1 LVDDATFKRR
11 IIECKVRSAV
21 VKSRKKFFVGAGAML
36 SRKKTRH
43 QSLFAIRCRFWL
55 RRMFSEQDPK
65 SAQFDPF
72 GVVQFQ
78 GFYCRPP
85 TRGETD
91 DARPILAPTKMPF
104 PLLPSW
110 VEQGHNLPRLRVN
123 AGHLNTF
130 VPIASATCHAKVS
143 LVVRPTF
150 HQRDDVVNL
159 QLVTQQVFVTLAIFA
174 PMSRPL

>member
-1 LVDDATFKRR
+1 V
-11 IIECKVRSAV
+11 
-21 VKSRKKFFVGAGAML
+21 L
-36 SRKKTRH
+36 SEVFEEQKIFRQCGNTALQKKTIR
-43 QSLFAIRCRFWL
+43 QSLFTIRCRFWL

-72 GVVQFQ
+72 WVVQFQ
-78 GFYCRPP
+78 GFHCRPP

-104 PLLPSW
+104 PLLLSW
-110 VEQGHNLPRLRVN
+110 VEQGHNPPRLRVN
-123 AGHLNTF
+123 TGHLDTF
-130 VPIASATCHAKVS
+130 VPIASATCHAQVS
-143 LVVRPTF
+143 LVVRPTL

>member
-1 LVDDATFKRR
+1 V
-11 IIECKVRSAV
+11 
-21 VKSRKKFFVGAGAML
+21 L
-36 SRKKTRH
+36 SEVFEEQKIFRQCGNTALQKKTIR
-43 QSLFAIRCRFWL
+43 QSLFTIRCRFWL

-65 SAQFDPF
+65 SAQFNPF
-72 GVVQFQ
+72 WVVQFQ
-78 GFYCRPP
+78 GFHCRPL

-123 AGHLNTF
+123 AGHLDTF
-130 VPIASATCHAKVS
+130 VPIASATYHAKVS
-143 LVVRPTF
+143 LVVRPTL

>member
-1 LVDDATFKRR
+1 MRLLRAEKIFRRCGSDA
-11 IIECKVRSAV
+11 
-21 VKSRKKFFVGAGAML
+21 L
-36 SRKKTRH
+36 QKKTRR

-72 GVVQFQ
+72 WVVQFQ
-78 GFYCRPP
+78 GFHCRPP

-123 AGHLNTF
+123 AGHLDTF

-143 LVVRPTF
+143 LVVRPTL

>member
-1 LVDDATFKRR
+1 MWEHCPPEKNIR
-11 IIECKVRSAV
+11 
-21 VKSRKKFFVGAGAML
+21 
-36 SRKKTRH
+36 
-43 QSLFAIRCRFWL
+43 QSLFTIRRRFWL

-72 GVVQFQ
+72 WVVQFQ
-78 GFYCRPP
+78 GFHCRPP

-123 AGHLNTF
+123 ARHLDTF

-143 LVVRPTF
+143 LVVRPTLY
-150 HQRDDVVNL
+150 QRDDVVNL